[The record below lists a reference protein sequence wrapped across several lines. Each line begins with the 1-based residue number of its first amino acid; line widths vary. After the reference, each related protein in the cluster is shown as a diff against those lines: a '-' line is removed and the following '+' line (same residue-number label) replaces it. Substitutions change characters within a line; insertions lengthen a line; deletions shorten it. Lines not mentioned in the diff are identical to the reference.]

1 MTIRSLY
8 KIFENHPKI
17 NTDSRIDGQNG
28 IFFALKGPNFDGNN
42 FAESAL
48 KTNAYAVVDNP
59 EVAIDDRY
67 ILVDSVLNTL
77 QDLASYHR
85 DHFDIPIIA
94 ITGTN
99 GKTTTKELVAAVLS
113 TKNNVYYTKG
123 NLNNHIGVPISL
135 LELRKEHQIAVIEM
149 GASAIGEIAF
159 LCSMV
164 KPNCGIITNIGKAHL
179 ETFESFE
186 NIARAKSELYQ
197 YLYDSD
203 GIAFVNYDNEVL
215 EDLNPPKKT
224 IYYGASKFTHCQGKL
239 TKNTDNVE
247 LAWISVETSVNQA
260 SDKIWTD
267 SNKYIKSNLVGS
279 YNFENILA
287 AICVGDFF
295 GIEDIYIK
303 EAIENYVP
311 QNNRSQYVK
320 TDNNKLIIDCYNA
333 NPTSMK
339 HAISDFAKFRK
350 DKCDKAMI
358 LGDMLELGEHSH
370 IEHEYLLQ
378 IIERAGLTDVYFV
391 GNEFSKRCKK
401 YGKYFTNVYELIKY
415 LEANPI
421 KNHII
426 LVKGSRGIMLEKAI
440 PYL

>member
-1 MTIRSLY
+1 MNIRSLY
-8 KIFENHPKI
+8 KIFEKHQKI
-17 NTDSRIDGQNG
+17 NTDSRVDGQNG

-42 FAESAL
+42 FADAAL

-59 EVAIDDRY
+59 EIVIDDRY
-67 ILVDSVLNTL
+67 ILVDSVISTL
-77 QDLASYHR
+77 QDLALHHR

-123 NLNNHIGVPISL
+123 NLNNHIGVPLSL

-149 GASAIGEIAF
+149 GASAVGEIAF

-164 KPNCGIITNIGKAHL
+164 RPNYGIITNIGKAHL

-186 NIARAKSELYQ
+186 NVARAKSELYQ
-197 YLYDSD
+197 YLYARN
-203 GIAFVNYDNEVL
+203 GTAFVNYDNEVL

-224 IYYGASKFTHCQGKL
+224 IYYGKSQFTHCQGKL
-239 TKNTDNVE
+239 TENTDYVE
-247 LAWISVETSVNQA
+247 LAWTSVETSVNQA
-260 SDKIWTD
+260 SDRIWTD

-303 EAIENYVP
+303 EAIENYIP
-311 QNNRSQYVK
+311 KNNRSQYIK
-320 TDNNKLIIDCYNA
+320 TDNNNLIIDCYNA

-339 HAISDFAKFRK
+339 HAILDFAKFK
-350 DKCDKAMI
+350 VDKGDKTLI
-358 LGDMLELGEHSH
+358 LGDMLELGKYSQ
-370 IEHEYLLQ
+370 IEHDCVLQ
-378 IIERAGLTDVYFV
+378 TVEDVGLTDIYIV
-391 GNEFSKRCKK
+391 GKEFNKSNKGYDKC
-401 YGKYFTNVYELIKY
+401 FATVEELIKY

-421 KNHII
+421 KNHTI
-426 LVKGSRGIMLEKAI
+426 LIKGSRGVMLEKVI